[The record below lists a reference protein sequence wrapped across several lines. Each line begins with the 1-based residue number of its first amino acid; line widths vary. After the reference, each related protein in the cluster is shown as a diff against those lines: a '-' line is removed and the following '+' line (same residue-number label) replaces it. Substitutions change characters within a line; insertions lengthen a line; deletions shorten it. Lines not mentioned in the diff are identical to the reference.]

1 MTETTDSEKKKYVR
15 NIIFLNIQKKE
26 IIELTKNS
34 IENQVPI
41 ECKLINKDIVNDYMS
56 EGISDKI
63 YFYLDTYKINNNL
76 NKYSEMYD
84 IKHINNI
91 IKEKEKSEKI
101 NDIDL
106 SEKFFNPEFFI
117 AEDLKM
123 NDIKYPFNFF
133 ILRKSV
139 FNEIKPAIDLKKSL
153 LKELKDY
160 EVLIGKEGIF
170 IWEEKPHEK
179 NEFQFIIY
187 YIKEIKNEE
196 EYNINKIILLKKKP
210 EDNLNKYLEL
220 TKLKSKSGYFNI
232 IDDGKIIGKYLN
244 IIKNTNYQYRES
256 NVGVLDELKMKAE
269 IESFERKSKMFDLF
283 LSHILLSLLNI
294 EKLKQYF
301 LNMEKIYEKSSL
313 FKIFINIIK
322 KLDSEKYDFDSDI
335 KNFLNL
341 MNEKNLSEKLEI
353 SENKEETLKDLIIL
367 LLDEFQNELN
377 QKKEKNVNNIFE
389 IFTGIKDVNSIQISF
404 NSMELR
410 YTSQGNSDTQL
421 ISSIY
426 KYKEEEKIQSF
437 PEVMFLSVYDKS
449 NKIIIPTE
457 FQIKSSETEK
467 DEKKYILRSSISF
480 QEGDNMASIIK
491 NKNNEKFYKLMLT
504 NESAIEKEEIN
515 DKKYLSNGFIFF
527 YEVEK
532 TDNKKEEGNLE
543 NNKNELPSV
552 DNKNSTNQANENDKK
567 SFKGF
572 YKIFYNSQSNN
583 KNKKSGNKII
593 INSYNPYNNN
603 NFNNNNF
610 INYNNNFNN
619 FNNNFTNYNNNN
631 NTYYNNNSN
640 NYNNNYYNN
649 NNCNNYNN
657 NSYCNNN
664 YNNNNYN
671 NNFMM
676 NNQGRNDNFSYH

>member
-1 MTETTDSEKKKYVR
+1 MTETADSEKKKYVR

-26 IIELTKNS
+26 MIELTKNS

-76 NKYSEMYD
+76 NNYSEMYD

-106 SEKFFNPEFFI
+106 SEKFLNPGLLI

-123 NDIKYPFNFF
+123 NDIEYPFNFF

-139 FNEIKPAIDLKKSL
+139 FNEIKAAFDLRKSL
-153 LKELKDY
+153 LKELKNY

-170 IWEEKPHEK
+170 IWEEKPNEK
-179 NEFQFIIY
+179 NEFKFIIY

-210 EDNLNKYLEL
+210 KDNLNKYLEL

-244 IIKNTNYQYRES
+244 VIKNTNYQYRES
-256 NVGVLDELKMKAE
+256 NVGLLDELKMKAE
-269 IESFERKSKMFDLF
+269 IESFEKKSKMFDLF
-283 LSHILLSLLNI
+283 LSHILLSLLNV

-301 LNMEKIYEKSSL
+301 LNMEKIYEKNRL

-322 KLDSEKYDFDSDI
+322 KLDSDKYDFDSDI
-335 KNFLNL
+335 KNFLNI
-341 MNEKNLSEKLEI
+341 MNERNLSEKLET
-353 SENKEETLKDLIIL
+353 SENKEETLKNLIIL

-377 QKKEKNVNNIFE
+377 KQKEKNAINIFD
-389 IFTGIKDVNSIQISF
+389 IFNGIKDVSSVKISF
-404 NSMELR
+404 NSIDIR
-410 YTSQGNSDTQL
+410 YTSQGNSETNL

-437 PEVMFLSVYDKS
+437 PEVMFLSVYDKN
-449 NKIIIPTE
+449 NKIIIPSD
-457 FQIKSSETEK
+457 FQIKSSETERE
-467 DEKKYILRSSISF
+467 EKKYILRSSIFF

-491 NKNNEKFYKLMLT
+491 NKNNEKFYKLTLT
-504 NESAIEKEEIN
+504 NESIIEKEEIN
-515 DKKYLSNGFIFF
+515 DKKYLSNGFVFF

-532 TDNKKEEGNLE
+532 TDNKKEEGN
-543 NNKNELPSV
+543 KNEQPCKDIS
-552 DNKNSTNQANENDKK
+552 NSTNQTNEKDKK
-567 SFKGF
+567 FYKGF
-572 YKIFYNSQSNN
+572 YKIYFNSQSNN
-583 KNKKSGNKII
+583 KNKSSGNKII
-593 INSYNPYNNN
+593 NNNYNQYNNN
-603 NFNNNNF
+603 NFNIINNFNNNFTVYNNNFPRFNNNF
-610 INYNNNFNN
+610 INYNNNS
-619 FNNNFTNYNNNN
+619 
-631 NTYYNNNSN
+631 NTY
-640 NYNNNYYNN
+640 YNNNYYNN
-649 NNCNNYNN
+649 NNNNCNNYSNN
-657 NSYCNNN
+657 TYSYNN
-664 YNNNNYN
+664 YNNNNYNNN

-676 NNQGRNDNFSYH
+676 NNQGRNDNYSCH